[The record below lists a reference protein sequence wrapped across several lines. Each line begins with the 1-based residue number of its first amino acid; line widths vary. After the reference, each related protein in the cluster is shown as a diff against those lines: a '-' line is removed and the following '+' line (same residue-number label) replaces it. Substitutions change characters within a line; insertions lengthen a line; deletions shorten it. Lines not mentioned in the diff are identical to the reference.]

1 MNLPSN
7 VTVASGVAVSYRLVP
22 SAYRLLGVTIDS
34 WLSMDSHV
42 NETVRSCNYTC
53 RLCITVVRRSHVKVA
68 NTIQCSLGLISWH
81 IEYCNSL
88 LFGVSGQ
95 KIAACPELCGST
107 ASFAAAATSLAV
119 TVSETSHGIGPTSWP
134 SSATKQTRTAT
145 VLRPILIVAVV
156 RAVAKSIGLRSL
168 SAAKLL
174 HIPKHKTVAY
184 LATVDR
190 FYVAAP
196 CRPIF
201 GTSCLY
207 LLEPSTT
214 SPVLRLF

>member
-1 MNLPSN
+1 
-7 VTVASGVAVSYRLVP
+7 
-22 SAYRLLGVTIDS
+22 
-34 WLSMDSHV
+34 MDSHV

-53 RLCITVVRRSHVKVA
+53 RLCVTVVRRLHVKVA

-119 TVSETSHGIGPTSWP
+119 IVSETSHGIGPTSWP

-190 FYVAAP
+190 FFVAASR
-196 CRPIF
+196 RPIF
-201 GTSCLY
+201 GTICLY

>member
-1 MNLPSN
+1 MTAGYRRT
-7 VTVASGVAVSYRLVP
+7 VTSTRLSEAVTTPVYTSASQSFVGHTLKSQYYPVP
-22 SAYRLLGVTIDS
+22 IRPNQLAHRVL
-34 WLSMDSHV
+34 
-42 NETVRSCNYTC
+42 
-53 RLCITVVRRSHVKVA
+53 
-68 NTIQCSLGLISWH
+68 Q
-81 IEYCNSL
+81 
-88 LFGVSGQ
+88 
-95 KIAACPELCGST
+95 
-107 ASFAAAATSLAV
+107 FAAVRCERTKNCSVSRLQNRATRPHRLRPPPQIIDGRK
-119 TVSETSHGIGPTSWP
+119 TSHGIGPTSWP
-134 SSATKQTRTAT
+134 SSATKQTRTAAIR
-145 VLRPILIVAVV
+145 RPILIVAVV
-156 RAVAKSIGLRSL
+156 RAVVRSIRSL

-184 LATVDR
+184 LATIDR

>member
-1 MNLPSN
+1 MLIRPNQLAHR
-7 VTVASGVAVSYRLVP
+7 VLQFAAVRCERTKNCSVSR
-22 SAYRLLGVTIDS
+22 
-34 WLSMDSHV
+34 
-42 NETVRSCNYTC
+42 TVRLD
-53 RLCITVVRRSHVKVA
+53 RIVRGRRQRS
-68 NTIQCSLGLISWH
+68 L
-81 IEYCNSL
+81 
-88 LFGVSGQ
+88 
-95 KIAACPELCGST
+95 P
-107 ASFAAAATSLAV
+107 
-119 TVSETSHGIGPTSWP
+119 VSETSHGIGPTSWP

-156 RAVAKSIGLRSL
+156 RAVAKSIRSL

-184 LATVDR
+184 LATIDR